1 MNQPVPPVDEEL
13 LAGIS
18 RGDASSLAAL
28 YDRYAPRAFGLI
40 LQILKNQTDAED
52 VVQET
57 FLQVWQQAGRYDSN
71 KGKPAV
77 WILLLARCRA
87 LDRLRKKQSKLVTLQ
102 NNLPVPPSP
111 EPSADETALLN
122 ESQKLICSALCTL
135 SQEQQEP
142 IRLAFYQGL
151 THVEIAE
158 FLQLP
163 LGTVKTRIRTGMQTM
178 RTTLTARGDDQ
189 P

>member
-1 MNQPVPPVDEEL
+1 MNQPVLSVDEEL
-13 LAGIS
+13 LARIS

-40 LQILKNQTDAED
+40 FQILKNQTDAED

-57 FLQVWQQAGRYDSN
+57 FLQVWQQAGRYDSS

-87 LDRLRKKQSKLVTLQ
+87 LDRLRKKQSKLVALQ
-102 NNLPVPPSP
+102 ENPLEPPSP
-111 EPSADETALLN
+111 EPSADEAFLLN

-151 THVEIAE
+151 THMEIAE
-158 FLQLP
+158 HLRLP
-163 LGTVKTRIRTGMQTM
+163 LGTVKTRIRTGMQIM
-178 RTTLTARGDDQ
+178 RTSLTAHGEDQ

>member
-1 MNQPVPPVDEEL
+1 MHEPMLVTDEML
-13 LAGIS
+13 IAGIS
-18 RGDASSLAAL
+18 RGDAASLAAL

-57 FLQVWQQAGRYDSN
+57 FLQVWQQAGRYDSR
-71 KGKPAV
+71 KGKPTV

-87 LDRLRKKQSKLVTLQ
+87 LDRLRKKQSKLFAVQ
-102 NNLPVPPSP
+102 ENVSEPPSP
-111 EPSADETALLN
+111 APSTDEAIQLN

-142 IRLAFYQGL
+142 IRLAFYEGL
-151 THVEIAE
+151 THMEIAE
-158 FLQLP
+158 QVRLP
-163 LGTVKTRIRTGMQTM
+163 LGTVKTRIRTGMQTL
-178 RTTLTARGDDQ
+178 RTTLTAHGEDQ
-189 P
+189 L